1 MKKIILMGFP
11 NHRNLGDQAI
21 ALAEEIFIRKNFPE
35 YDFYSVPEG
44 IMLKCVDKVR
54 KACTDEDILVLHGGG
69 NFGNQYMYIEESR
82 RRILELFPNNPI
94 ILMPQSIYF
103 SNDEEG
109 KEELNKTIE
118 AYNKHKNFT
127 IVAREQI
134 SYDKIKENFTADVL
148 QTPDIV
154 MSLNKQRF
162 DEKRNGIMYILR
174 HDVEVVLDDTDRN
187 DLISVGNKLFDD
199 VVVTDMMFPKQI
211 KDHERKDVLDT
222 FMANIGKRQ
231 VVVTDRL
238 HGMIFCAITGTPC
251 IVFSN
256 YNHKVKGSVEWFK
269 HLDYIKYLDEP
280 SGTENAI
287 KELMNIKNT
296 KYDNKEILKSLDQIV
311 NKIKMF

>member
-54 KACTDEDILVLHGGG
+54 KVCTDEDILVLHGGG

-82 RRILELFPNNPI
+82 RKILELFPNNPI

-109 KEELNKTIE
+109 KEELNKTIKV
-118 AYNKHKNFT
+118 YNKHKNFT

-154 MSLNKQRF
+154 MSLNK
-162 DEKRNGIMYILR
+162 
-174 HDVEVVLDDTDRN
+174 
-187 DLISVGNKLFDD
+187 
-199 VVVTDMMFPKQI
+199 
-211 KDHERKDVLDT
+211 
-222 FMANIGKRQ
+222 
-231 VVVTDRL
+231 
-238 HGMIFCAITGTPC
+238 
-251 IVFSN
+251 
-256 YNHKVKGSVEWFK
+256 HKSCET
-269 HLDYIKYLDEP
+269 HHNL
-280 SGTENAI
+280 
-287 KELMNIKNT
+287 
-296 KYDNKEILKSLDQIV
+296 SLAYQYQYHHP
-311 NKIKMF
+311 ME

>member
-82 RRILELFPNNPI
+82 RKILELFPNNPI

-109 KEELNKTIE
+109 KEELNKTIKV
-118 AYNKHKNFT
+118 YNKHKNFT

-187 DLISVGNKLFDD
+187 DLINVGKKLFDD
-199 VVVTDMMFPKQI
+199 VIVTDMMFPKQI
-211 KDHERKDVLDT
+211 KDHERKEILDT

-256 YNHKVKGSVEWFK
+256 YNHKVKVSLKWLK
-269 HLDYIKYLDEP
+269 HLNYIRFLDDI
-280 SGTENAI
+280 SKTEETI
-287 KELMNIKNT
+287 KELLMIKET
-296 KYDNKEILKSLDQIV
+296 KYDNEEINKSLEQIV